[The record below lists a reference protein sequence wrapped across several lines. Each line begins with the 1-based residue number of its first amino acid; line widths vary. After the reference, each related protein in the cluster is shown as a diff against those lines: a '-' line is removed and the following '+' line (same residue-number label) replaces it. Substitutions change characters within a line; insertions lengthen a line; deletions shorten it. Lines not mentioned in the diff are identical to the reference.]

1 MATTHVFSKKEELVN
16 AITHGIGVILSITA
30 LVFLIIR
37 SVSDGTPWHVTTFIV
52 YGVSMLLLYVCS
64 TLVHSF
70 PPGKA
75 KDIFEIFD
83 HAAIYVF
90 IAGTYTPFTLI
101 VINGALGWTLLG
113 IVWGI
118 ALVGIVFKAFCK
130 KISVPLNN
138 TLRCHGLVDCHSLEP
153 ADYHDAVGRTAAIGH
168 RWCNVHSRCYF
179 LCLER
184 FPFSPCNLARL
195 CNSRIDCAFLFN
207 NKLCITHHIV
217 KG

>member
-1 MATTHVFSKKEELVN
+1 MATTHVFTKKEELVN

-30 LVFLIIR
+30 LFFLIIR
-37 SVSDGTPWHVTTFIV
+37 SVSFGTPWHVTTFII

-118 ALVGIVFKAFCK
+118 ALVGIVFKAFFVK
-130 KISVPLNN
+130 RFLFLSTILYVVMGWLIVIAWNPLI
-138 TLRCHGLVDCHSLEP
+138 TTMPLAGLQLLVTGGVM
-153 ADYHDAVGRTAAIGH
+153 YTVGAIFYVWRG
-168 RWCNVHSRCYF
+168 
-179 LCLER
+179 
-184 FPFSPCNLARL
+184 FPFHHAIWHIFVILGSIAHFFSILNYVLP
-195 CNSRIDCAFLFN
+195 
-207 NKLCITHHIV
+207 ITL
-217 KG
+217 